1 MPFSDSGHGP
11 VTIAM
16 MTNVLEAAW
25 SEAQGRGLVSINDDA
40 RRSLMAAAILTEVK
54 RGVRDER
61 RLREVALDA
70 LR

>member
-25 SEAQGRGLVSINDDA
+25 SEALGRGLVSINDGA
-40 RRSLMAAAILTEVK
+40 RRSLMAAAILIEVE